1 MFIWMPKINFTI
13 QFFFETLHIK
23 ESCHLIGQ
31 HHFGPQ
37 LENQSFARYEIDDEI
52 SITILVFILDY
63 FQEKIMTKFF
73 KKSPPKCF
81 FAQTWTIF
89 FFWKQGCIS
98 F

>member
-73 KKSPPKCF
+73 KMVFYKTTDNFDNLP
-81 FAQTWTIF
+81 
-89 FFWKQGCIS
+89 
-98 F
+98 